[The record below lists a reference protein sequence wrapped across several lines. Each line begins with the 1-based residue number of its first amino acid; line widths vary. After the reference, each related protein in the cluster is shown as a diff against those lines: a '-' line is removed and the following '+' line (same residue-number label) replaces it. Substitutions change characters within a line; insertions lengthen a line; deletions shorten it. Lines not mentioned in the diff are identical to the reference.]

1 MKVLLWAECNIEK
14 EFDLPTEAFSDE
26 EWSEMADNEK
36 DEIMHN
42 WIDELIRD
50 NISAGWKELP

>member
-1 MKVLLWAECNIEK
+1 MKVLIWAECNIEK
-14 EFDLPTEAFSDE
+14 EFDLAREAFSDE

-50 NISAGWKELP
+50 NISAGWKELS